1 MTMEANNQIIN
12 TKQILPVK
20 SKLMLTLTKKEV
32 VKKSITLP
40 ISIATT
46 SQNVADHDIID
57 ISEEVNLT
65 SKKSSGYFPSQ
76 NARQSRKS
84 ILSANSIQTAIE
96 DSTINDRPGVNGH
109 SFQGN

>member
-1 MTMEANNQIIN
+1 MQANNQIIN

-32 VKKSITLP
+32 VSKKSITLP

-46 SQNVADHDIID
+46 SQNVADDDIID